1 MQPRLSLAVQ
11 QRGTLAV
18 EFAFVLVVF
27 LLLLFGLL
35 AVAQGLYVVN
45 TVQEVSRRAAQAA
58 ATTDFSDSAALQQ
71 LRQQAVFRSTPGLL
85 AFAAP
90 VSDAHVRIDYLS
102 IAKAGDGS
110 LSLLPMAVLPAS
122 PAASRVACT
131 GDPYSAQCVQFVRVR
146 LCDVADTATCQ
157 PVQLQSIFPWV
168 QLNIALGTAPT
179 IVKADGLGYVVSTP

>member
-1 MQPRLSLAVQ
+1 MPLAVQ

-18 EFAFVLVVF
+18 EFAVVLVIF

-45 TVQEVSRRAAQAA
+45 TVQEVSRRAAVAA
-58 ATTDFSDSAALQQ
+58 AKTDFSDSAALQQ
-71 LRQQAVFRSTPGLL
+71 IRQQAVFRSTPGLL

-122 PAASRVACT
+122 PAASQVACT
-131 GDPYSAQCVQFVRVR
+131 ADPYSSQCVQFVRVR
-146 LCDVADTATCQ
+146 LCDAADTATCQ
-157 PVQLQSIFPWV
+157 PVQLQCIFPWV

-179 IVKADGLGYVVSTP
+179 IVKADGLGYVASPP